1 MANIRVVIQKPINSS
16 AVGVESVTGQGVDN
30 SDPQNP
36 VLSFPDSDDITN
48 NSGVTGATV
57 SDALETLQGEQLNP
71 NNFVNQFNTNT
82 QGVSGRFT
90 IQTPTDTNTS
100 DAASVGYVLSKQNS
114 IISLTT
120 GGDLP
125 NDLLN
130 KTITLQSATDQILN
144 FTTETFSRVGDFCQF
159 SRLENGYVLFG
170 LDTGVVFNN
179 GDQEGISTSQFSKKG
194 AMRIQDFGGNVVI
207 DLY

>member
-90 IQTPTDTNTS
+90 IQTPIDADTS
-100 DAASVGYVLSKQNS
+100 DAANVGYVLGKTNNKVNS
-114 IISLTT
+114 VTT
-120 GGDLP
+120 GEPTGASVIGNIVEISQSDYDTAQAAGNLNSTTLYLTP
-125 NDLLN
+125 N
-130 KTITLQSATDQILN
+130 
-144 FTTETFSRVGDFCQF
+144 V
-159 SRLENGYVLFG
+159 
-170 LDTGVVFNN
+170 
-179 GDQEGISTSQFSKKG
+179 
-194 AMRIQDFGGNVVI
+194 
-207 DLY
+207 